1 LGYQIEGLEK
11 AMVVQE
17 DKKIHDRRILQR
29 FNLRLEAVLKEL
41 HERERAL
48 ELYTRD
54 ISSDGAFFYTD
65 SPLPVDSNVELTL
78 FLPPGDPKKSKIK
91 VDGKVIRTE
100 PNGIAVR
107 FDSRYTFTP
116 V

>member
-1 LGYQIEGLEK
+1 
-11 AMVVQE
+11 MVVAE
-17 DKKIHDRRILQR
+17 DRETQDRRMLQR
-29 FNLRLEAVLKEL
+29 FNLRLQAVLKEL

-54 ISSDGAFFYTD
+54 ISSDGAFLYTD
-65 SPLPVDSNVELTL
+65 SHLPVDSSVELTL
-78 FLPPGDPKKSKIK
+78 FLPPGEVKKSKII

-107 FDSRYTFTP
+107 FDPRYDLSP